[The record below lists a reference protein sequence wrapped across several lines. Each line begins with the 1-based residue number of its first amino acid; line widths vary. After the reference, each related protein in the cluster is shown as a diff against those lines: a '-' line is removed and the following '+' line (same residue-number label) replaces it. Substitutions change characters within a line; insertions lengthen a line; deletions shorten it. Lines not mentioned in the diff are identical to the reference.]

1 MERANQRCLASAAW
15 SAVAGC
21 RWLSASGAVVG
32 CCMLVSVAAQV
43 RIPLPNTDVP
53 MTLQSLAVLLTGL
66 VLSPSRAVG
75 ALVLYLTCGTLGLG
89 VFAGGSAGLVG
100 PTGGYLVGFVVAVW
114 VVSVL
119 KGSGDARVLRM
130 VAASAGGM
138 LVLFAVGV
146 GWRIVWLSG
155 DIRLAILTGLVP
167 FAVKASVQVLLA
179 PTLVATTRRLLG
191 RRG

>member
-1 MERANQRCLASAAW
+1 MERANQRCVASAAW

-89 VFAGGSAGLVG
+89 VFAPGSAGLVG
-100 PTGGYLVGFVVAVW
+100 PTGGYLVGFVVAAW
-114 VVSVL
+114 AVSVL
-119 KGSGDARVLRM
+119 KGSGDA
-130 VAASAGGM
+130 
-138 LVLFAVGV
+138 
-146 GWRIVWLSG
+146 RIVWLSG